1 MRTVEQT
8 LTNGVSAL
16 HSLTTS
22 DLDMGTSLFRLL
34 YSPAFNFCLYTVAH
48 APRNVNRRIP
58 TLKDLENEVKAA
70 VPTSE
75 VLQFDVAGMAFI

>member
-1 MRTVEQT
+1 MYVHF
-8 LTNGVSAL
+8 LY
-16 HSLTTS
+16 
-22 DLDMGTSLFRLL
+22 LL
-34 YSPAFNFCLYTVAH
+34 IVAH

-75 VLQFDVAGMAFI
+75 VRNSPPLSGTYIVAAFIALLRMFFRAAVL